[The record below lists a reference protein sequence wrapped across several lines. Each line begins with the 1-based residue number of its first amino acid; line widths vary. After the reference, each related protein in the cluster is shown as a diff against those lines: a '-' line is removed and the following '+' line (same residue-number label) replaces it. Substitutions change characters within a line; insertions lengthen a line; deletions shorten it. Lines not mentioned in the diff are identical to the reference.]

1 MTLRRLEILQWTG
14 LLLGALAFTAAHVVG
29 FGISQAECAAAG
41 RHWGISHDAWQIA
54 ALGAAAL
61 CVLAAELAAS
71 LVVFRT
77 REESYESPP
86 APGRIRFLAI
96 AAVAAN
102 LIFLVIIV
110 LDGLGVVFNV
120 TCRQG

>member
-1 MTLRRLEILQWTG
+1 MSLRRLEILQWTG

-41 RHWGISHDAWQIA
+41 RHWGISNDVW
-54 ALGAAAL
+54 LGAGLAAAAL
-61 CVLAAELAAS
+61 CVVAAAVAAG

-102 LIFLVIIV
+102 LIFLMIIV
-110 LDGLGVVFNV
+110 LDLLGTLSNV

>member
-1 MTLRRLEILQWTG
+1 MSLRRLEILQWTG
-14 LLLGALAFTAAHVVG
+14 LLLGALAFAAAHVVG
-29 FGISQAECAAAG
+29 FGISQAECGAPG
-41 RHWGISHDAWQIA
+41 RHWGISNDVWLGAG
-54 ALGAAAL
+54 LGAAAL
-61 CVLAAELAAS
+61 CVLLAEAAATV
-71 LVVFRT
+71 VVFRT

-86 APGRIRFLAI
+86 VPGRVRFLAI

-110 LDGLGVVFNV
+110 LDAVGTILNV